1 MLQNENTGD
10 SGEEKL
16 GFRRILLMAF
26 GCICVLLGVI
36 GLILPLLPT
45 TPFLL
50 VALWAF
56 SLSSKRFHN
65 WLYSHRFLGPLVQN
79 WDRYR
84 VIPRKAKFLAVSMMT
99 ASLLLVAYKGL
110 VPLWGL
116 ALIGVFFLLI
126 AGFIL
131 SCPSDKPGKD
141 TQNPVE

>member
-1 MLQNENTGD
+1 MLQTENTGD
-10 SGEEKL
+10 REEEKL

-26 GCICVLLGVI
+26 GCFCVLLGVI

-84 VIPRKAKFLAVSMMT
+84 MIPRKAKLLAIGMMT
-99 ASLLLVAYKGL
+99 ASFLLVAYKGL

-116 ALIGVFFLLI
+116 ALIGVCFLLI
-126 AGFIL
+126 ACFIL
-131 SCPSDKPGKD
+131 SCPSDKPGKGD
-141 TQNPVE
+141 LDPVE